1 MRKPRT
7 YVRALCVLQKI
18 EQYSES
24 TGVSSTVRRIEGK
37 GQRYR
42 DGTERDTVQKED
54 RDGRRRKHRKR
65 DRWWRK
71 CRKGVNGRK
80 LYLH

>member
-1 MRKPRT
+1 MYFK
-7 YVRALCVLQKI
+7 KI

-42 DGTERDTVQKED
+42 DDIERDTVQKGD
-54 RDGRRRKHRKR
+54 RDGWRGKYRKG